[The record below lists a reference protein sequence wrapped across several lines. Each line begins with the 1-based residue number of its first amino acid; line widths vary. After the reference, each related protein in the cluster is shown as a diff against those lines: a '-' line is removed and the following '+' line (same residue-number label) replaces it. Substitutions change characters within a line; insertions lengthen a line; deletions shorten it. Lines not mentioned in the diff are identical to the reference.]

1 MTPEEF
7 KQKAQEIYDAQNG
20 YAGEDGHIE
29 RDYLMAECLR
39 SLGYNEGVD
48 IIFSMHHVWYS

>member
-7 KQKAQEIYDAQNG
+7 KQKAQKIYDVQNG
-20 YAGEDGHIE
+20 HAGEDGHIE

-39 SLGYNEGVD
+39 SLGYSEGVD
-48 IIFSMHHVWYS
+48 ILFSMHHVWYS